1 MKTTKSSKKAA
12 KAKAAKSSKKTA
24 KAATAAKSKKMTR
37 AKDEDSR
44 RRRRQRRQ
52 SSCNLPCSRIQKM
65 QPRLLLKK
73 FPLKPSV
80 HSWDAIFPNIRPDSG
95 TKISENFPGT
105 KLAIFSAPSLAIYVQ
120 IVGQK
125 SLAQTRPDSGTKIPE
140 SFLEQNCQFFFGR
153 HLWQYSGTKISE
165 NFPGTKFLY
174 VQIVGQKSLA
184 QIRPDSGTKIP
195 ESFLVQNCQF
205 FGCHLWQYS
214 GTKISENFP
223 VGNIHPDS
231 GTEAPGTNTPR

>member
-12 KAKAAKSSKKTA
+12 NAAKSRKKTT
-24 KAATAAKSKKMTR
+24 KAGGEVQDEDGDGGEVQDEEGENGEGVNKSKVAAIYHVR
-37 AKDEDSR
+37 EVP
-44 RRRRQRRQ
+44 RQ
-52 SSCNLPCSRIQKM
+52 KV

-73 FPLKPSV
+73 VLLKPNV

-125 SLAQTRPDSGTKIPE
+125 SLAQ
-140 SFLEQNCQFFFGR
+140 
-153 HLWQYSGTKISE
+153 
-165 NFPGTKFLY
+165 
-174 VQIVGQKSLA
+174 
-184 QIRPDSGTKIP
+184 IRPDSGTKIP

-205 FGCHLWQYS
+205 FR
-214 GTKISENFP
+214 
-223 VGNIHPDS
+223 
-231 GTEAPGTNTPR
+231 APSLAV

>member
-37 AKDEDSR
+37 AKDKDSR
-44 RRRRQRRQ
+44 RRMRQRRQ

-95 TKISENFPGT
+95 TKISEKFPGT
-105 KLAIFSAPSLAIYVQ
+105 KFLHVQ

-125 SLAQTRPDSGTKIPE
+125 PLAQIRPDSGTKIPE
-140 SFLEQNCQFFFGR
+140 SFLEQNCQFFR
-153 HLWQYSGTKISE
+153 A
-165 NFPGTKFLY
+165 P
-174 VQIVGQKSLA
+174 SLA
-184 QIRPDSGTKIP
+184 
-195 ESFLVQNCQF
+195 V
-205 FGCHLWQYS
+205 
-214 GTKISENFP
+214 
-223 VGNIHPDS
+223 
-231 GTEAPGTNTPR
+231 